1 MLRRRLRAGLTMAAL
16 ASVSALALGVV
27 MTKAQEAPRARPSVN
42 LYGNPGLIDMPS
54 AESMPDGQMTLSW
67 SKFDGMS
74 RRQFN
79 FQILPRLSGALR
91 YSTIENWGRPDD
103 PGYDLWDRS
112 FDFQFRLLDD
122 VGPWQPSVALGFR
135 DFLGTGVYS
144 GEYLVASK
152 RVVPDVTLT
161 AGIGWGRF
169 AGVGTVKNPFC
180 SISSVMCERDEDYGE
195 GGKPSFKRF
204 FRGEDMGFFGGV
216 EWRTPYDGLTLKAE
230 YSSDAYDREQSGP
243 WSKFERHSPF
253 NFGAEYRVTEGIT
266 LGGYYMYGDKVGF
279 NIALS
284 GNPRKALTPQD
295 LGVGPIPTTPRP
307 PDASLSEGWQA
318 DPAKRDRLASALAD
332 AMDVE
337 GIRLERINFEGPT
350 VNVVIQNRRYN
361 QEPRAIGRAARMLQ
375 VGMPA
380 GVQTFKITSIADG
393 IETTTVTIDRAQY
406 ESQISRWDA
415 GQTSWETVGIAG
427 AWTDPGSYPVWNRP
441 SLYPS
446 FDWSILPQP
455 YLVLLTPGEPIR
467 IGLNLDAQTT
477 FRFTQELSFSLGVS
491 QPLFGTFD
499 DPGDSDSNLPHVRSN
514 TSRYYSGKNLKLTNF
529 TGDYVFK
536 LNPNT
541 YGRVSAGYLERQYA
555 GVDTEVLWKPPGQS
569 WALGADL
576 AYVKQRAWDSPFQ
589 LNDYDVVTG
598 FGSVYWETGWY
609 GMELQVDAGRYLAG
623 DWGSTVTVTRE
634 FANGWSVGAYATLTD
649 VTSEDYGEG
658 SFDKGVMITIPFR
671 WTVPF
676 ETNARNTIQ
685 LTSISRDGGAQLDVA
700 NRLYDTVKAFDRQHL
715 GWNWGSYWQ

>member
-1 MLRRRLRAGLTMAAL
+1 MRGRRLRAGMATAAL
-16 ASVSALALGVV
+16 ASASALALGV
-27 MTKAQEAPRARPSVN
+27 TGEAQEAPLPRPSVN

-67 SKFDGMS
+67 SKFGGMS

-79 FQILPRLSGALR
+79 FQILPRLSGTLR

-103 PGYDLWDRS
+103 EGYDLWDRS

-122 VGPWQPSVALGFR
+122 VGPWQPSLALGFR

-152 RVVPDVTLT
+152 RVHPDVTLT
-161 AGIGWGRF
+161 AGMGWGRF
-169 AGVGTVKNPFC
+169 AGVNTVKNPFC
-180 SISSVMCERDEDYGE
+180 SISSTMCTRDEDYGE

-216 EWRTPYDGLTLKAE
+216 EWRTPYEGLTLKAE
-230 YSSDAYDREQSGP
+230 VSSDAYDREQEGP
-243 WSKFERHSPF
+243 ASKFERHSPF
-253 NFGAEYRVTEGIT
+253 NFGAEYRVTNGIT

-279 NIALS
+279 NIALT
-284 GNPRKALTPQD
+284 GNPNAPLTPQD
-295 LGVGPIPTTPRP
+295 LGVGPIPATPRP
-307 PDASLSEGWQA
+307 PDASLGDGWQN
-318 DPAKRDRLASALAD
+318 DPAKRDRLAGALAQ

-337 GIRLERINFEGPT
+337 GIRLERITFEGST
-350 VNVVIQNRRYN
+350 VKVLIQNRRYN
-361 QEPRAIGRAARMLQ
+361 QEPRAIGRATRILQ

-380 GVQTFKITSIADG
+380 GVQTFEITTIANG
-393 IETTTVTIDRAQY
+393 LETTTVKIDRAQY

-415 GQTSWETVGIAG
+415 GQKSWDTAGLAG
-427 AWTDPGSYPVWNRP
+427 AWNDPGSYPVWTRP
-441 SLYPS
+441 NLYPS
-446 FDWSILPQP
+446 VDWNILPQP

-467 IGLNLDAQTT
+467 VGLNLDGNVTL
-477 FRFTQELSFSLGVS
+477 RFSEQLSANIGLS

-499 DPGDSDSNLPHVRSN
+499 DPGDSESTLPHVRSN
-514 TSRYYSGKNLKLTNF
+514 TSRYYSGKNLRLTNL

-536 LNPNT
+536 LSPNT
-541 YGRVSAGYLERQYA
+541 YGQVSAGYLERQFA
-555 GVDTEVLWKPPGQS
+555 GIYTETLWKPVDQS
-569 WALGADL
+569 WGLGASL
-576 AYVKQRAWDSPFQ
+576 AYVKQRQWDS
-589 LNDYDVVTG
+589 LTSLTDYDVVTG
-598 FGSVYWETGWY
+598 FGSFYWETGWH
-609 GMELQVDAGRYLAG
+609 GMEVQVDAGRYLAG
-623 DWGSTVTVTRE
+623 DWGGTLTVTRE

-658 SFDKGVMITIPFR
+658 SFNKGVMITIPFR

-685 LTSISRDGGAQLDVA
+685 LTSISRDGGAQLDVE
-700 NRLYDTVKAFDRQHL
+700 NHLWDTVKDFDRQHMK
-715 GWNWGSYWQ
+715 WNWGSFWQ